1 MPSDGPRVGSPS
13 ATTAEGL
20 PTLRLDHA
28 LDAGVGDPAHGPL
41 RRAEHT
47 ALIDQWL
54 RTQWRAAGAP
64 PRGAALAA
72 VGSVGRRDPGPASDL
87 DLVLL
92 LDPELAGSESASGL
106 ASALWYPVWDS
117 GTSLDHSVRT
127 PAQCEQVAA
136 EDLRT
141 AVSLLDLRPVAGE
154 ERLVAD
160 AATRVRRAWR
170 TGARTRIEELG
181 ELVED
186 RTGRY
191 GVLAHSTEPNLK
203 SDRGGL
209 RDVTLIRAIAE
220 SWLADHDHV
229 VVDRAADVLLE
240 VRDALQLVTG
250 RASTRLSRADQD
262 AVAGLCGYGQADDL
276 LAALAEASRAVGW
289 QLHRSLAAAR
299 SAAARGGR
307 ATYGAGAMR
316 RPALQRLDH
325 GVIVQAGE
333 ISVDLE
339 DPSPLRDL
347 AAVRHAT
354 TTGLPLTGATLA
366 RLASGRCPRLRPAQR
381 DLLVDALSGEH
392 LAEVYEALD
401 VHGAVARLVPGWQ
414 SIRNRPQRSP
424 VHRYTVD
431 RHQVETV
438 LEAQKLLGTVDRPDL
453 LLVTALLH
461 DLGKTPEAEDHSL
474 VGAPLA
480 HRAAT
485 ELGFDAADAEVIAAL
500 VREHL
505 TLVELATG
513 RDHAD
518 PATVDALLN
527 AVDHDPSRL
536 DLLRA
541 LTEADARAAGP
552 AAWTTWRAELVEHL
566 AAQARDTLT
575 GVVRPP
581 REMLAPQR
589 SAQVTV
595 LDAVRSTSG
604 CVVLYPA
611 PGEDAPITEICMGA
625 PDGPGVF
632 AALARVLVRLRFQVR
647 SAVVATVDGVAVTTW
662 WVTGRAGDLPHPTTV
677 RTAMEREL
685 ARREDPAARV
695 LETGPQAPMR
705 RSEDTPV
712 VALLPSA
719 PGRPTPLQINA
730 RNRPS
735 LLADIAETI
744 TGHRLLVSGA
754 HVMTLGRR
762 AVDVL
767 YLTDLRGRPLD
778 EETAARVAEAV
789 AEAAA

>member
-1 MPSDGPRVGSPS
+1 MPSDGPRAGSAS

-209 RDVTLIRAIAE
+209 RDVTLIHAIAE

-381 DLLVDALSGEH
+381 DMLVDALSGEH

-401 VHGAVARLVPGWQ
+401 VHGAVARLCLLYT
-414 SIRNRPQRSP
+414 SP
-424 VHRYTVD
+424 SPR
-431 RHQVETV
+431 
-438 LEAQKLLGTVDRPDL
+438 DL
-453 LLVTALLH
+453 
-461 DLGKTPEAEDHSL
+461 
-474 VGAPLA
+474 
-480 HRAAT
+480 
-485 ELGFDAADAEVIAAL
+485 
-500 VREHL
+500 
-505 TLVELATG
+505 
-513 RDHAD
+513 
-518 PATVDALLN
+518 
-527 AVDHDPSRL
+527 
-536 DLLRA
+536 
-541 LTEADARAAGP
+541 
-552 AAWTTWRAELVEHL
+552 
-566 AAQARDTLT
+566 
-575 GVVRPP
+575 
-581 REMLAPQR
+581 
-589 SAQVTV
+589 
-595 LDAVRSTSG
+595 STSRM
-604 CVVLYPA
+604 PS
-611 PGEDAPITEICMGA
+611 
-625 PDGPGVF
+625 
-632 AALARVLVRLRFQVR
+632 
-647 SAVVATVDGVAVTTW
+647 SA
-662 WVTGRAGDLPHPTTV
+662 
-677 RTAMEREL
+677 
-685 ARREDPAARV
+685 
-695 LETGPQAPMR
+695 
-705 RSEDTPV
+705 
-712 VALLPSA
+712 
-719 PGRPTPLQINA
+719 
-730 RNRPS
+730 
-735 LLADIAETI
+735 
-744 TGHRLLVSGA
+744 
-754 HVMTLGRR
+754 
-762 AVDVL
+762 
-767 YLTDLRGRPLD
+767 
-778 EETAARVAEAV
+778 
-789 AEAAA
+789 

>member
-1 MPSDGPRVGSPS
+1 MC
-13 ATTAEGL
+13 
-20 PTLRLDHA
+20 
-28 LDAGVGDPAHGPL
+28 
-41 RRAEHT
+41 
-47 ALIDQWL
+47 I
-54 RTQWRAAGAP
+54 
-64 PRGAALAA
+64 
-72 VGSVGRRDPGPASDL
+72 RDS
-87 DLVLL
+87 
-92 LDPELAGSESASGL
+92 
-106 ASALWYPVWDS
+106 
-117 GTSLDHSVRT
+117 
-127 PAQCEQVAA
+127 
-136 EDLRT
+136 
-141 AVSLLDLRPVAGE
+141 
-154 ERLVAD
+154 
-160 AATRVRRAWR
+160 
-170 TGARTRIEELG
+170 
-181 ELVED
+181 
-186 RTGRY
+186 TGRY

-220 SWLADHDHV
+220 SWLSDHDHV

-461 DLGKTPEAEDHSL
+461 DLGKTPEAAVSY
-474 VGAPLA
+474 
-480 HRAAT
+480 T
-485 ELGFDAADAEVIAAL
+485 
-500 VREHL
+500 HL
-505 TLVELATG
+505 TL
-513 RDHAD
+513 
-518 PATVDALLN
+518 
-527 AVDHDPSRL
+527 
-536 DLLRA
+536 
-541 LTEADARAAGP
+541 
-552 AAWTTWRAELVEHL
+552 
-566 AAQARDTLT
+566 
-575 GVVRPP
+575 
-581 REMLAPQR
+581 
-589 SAQVTV
+589 
-595 LDAVRSTSG
+595 
-604 CVVLYPA
+604 
-611 PGEDAPITEICMGA
+611 
-625 PDGPGVF
+625 
-632 AALARVLVRLRFQVR
+632 
-647 SAVVATVDGVAVTTW
+647 
-662 WVTGRAGDLPHPTTV
+662 PTTPYV
-677 RTAMEREL
+677 
-685 ARREDPAARV
+685 
-695 LETGPQAPMR
+695 
-705 RSEDTPV
+705 
-712 VALLPSA
+712 
-719 PGRPTPLQINA
+719 
-730 RNRPS
+730 
-735 LLADIAETI
+735 
-744 TGHRLLVSGA
+744 
-754 HVMTLGRR
+754 
-762 AVDVL
+762 
-767 YLTDLRGRPLD
+767 
-778 EETAARVAEAV
+778 
-789 AEAAA
+789 